1 MKKFI
6 TVLSC
11 ALLVVLL
18 ALTMAGCDASGGIK
32 RAYEKAGYTVE
43 VTSSKGNEW
52 LESNLTEEQK
62 KDLDKYAIIVCKK
75 TTESATIIKFPSAG
89 AIKEVLGEDGYDKA
103 VESGLING
111 NCYLLLPLGLN
122 IPKIIDI
129 FKNA

>member
-1 MKKFI
+1 MKAILPKN
-6 TVLSC
+6 
-11 ALLVVLL
+11 
-18 ALTMAGCDASGGIK
+18 
-32 RAYEKAGYTVE
+32 R
-43 VTSSKGNEW
+43 
-52 LESNLTEEQK
+52 K

-89 AIKEVLGEDGYDKA
+89 AIKEALGEDGYDKA

>member
-1 MKKFI
+1 M
-6 TVLSC
+6 
-11 ALLVVLL
+11 
-18 ALTMAGCDASGGIK
+18 
-32 RAYEKAGYTVE
+32 E